1 MAKKRAN
8 GEGSIHRLPS
18 GSWQVQVMVGYHP
31 DGKRKFKTFTA
42 PTQQAAKKLKLEFDQ
57 MRAAGIQ
64 TEKDYTF
71 MEWAQI
77 WFEHHKKNVSATTQ
91 EGYKYTLRILINHF
105 GHRKLDSIKAFDI
118 EEFLMEKKMEKAS
131 SSQLTKLKGMLV
143 QIFDRAAANDLIL
156 RNPAAHLEKMK
167 KEHKTPAEAFTKEEV
182 DIMMAELPDNK
193 IGWSIRLL
201 LFTGMRPGELRGLEP
216 RHIAEDGSWITI
228 EQAAIKVKGTAE
240 IGPPK
245 TEDSYRTVPVPEL
258 VRYCARNLRNTDKK
272 FIWESPKKPGFP
284 CSDSYYRTLHKEA
297 IEALDGVRPLNPYSC
312 RHTCI
317 SHMIALGVDP
327 ITIISITGHVDM
339 DMINEVYGHP
349 MEYARQSAIERMDD
363 AFSNRQ
369 EDKSGRVLQFVKS
382 S

>member
-18 GSWQVQVMVGYHP
+18 GSWQVQVMVGYQP

-156 RNPAAHLEKMK
+156 RNPDAHLEKMK
-167 KEHKTPAEAFTKEEV
+167 KEHKTPAEAFTKEEEWNKVCDTLFDTYEV
-182 DIMMAELPDNK
+182 D
-193 IGWSIRLL
+193 
-201 LFTGMRPGELRGLEP
+201 
-216 RHIAEDGSWITI
+216 
-228 EQAAIKVKGTAE
+228 V
-240 IGPPK
+240 
-245 TEDSYRTVPVPEL
+245 
-258 VRYCARNLRNTDKK
+258 
-272 FIWESPKKPGFP
+272 GFP
-284 CSDSYYRTLHKEA
+284 ADAPGTDSPSA
-297 IEALDGVRPLNPYSC
+297 ALVTNFSFKNVSR
-312 RHTCI
+312 
-317 SHMIALGVDP
+317 
-327 ITIISITGHVDM
+327 
-339 DMINEVYGHP
+339 
-349 MEYARQSAIERMDD
+349 EY
-363 AFSNRQ
+363 
-369 EDKSGRVLQFVKS
+369 LVKK
-382 S
+382 

>member
-1 MAKKRAN
+1 MGTSFETPVGGLIIHLIYDVLICLFFPFCCKYGIIFAAKQYRRQQKGVKMARKRSN

-167 KEHKTPAEAFTKEEV
+167 KEHKTPAEAFTK
-182 DIMMAELPDNK
+182 
-193 IGWSIRLL
+193 
-201 LFTGMRPGELRGLEP
+201 
-216 RHIAEDGSWITI
+216 
-228 EQAAIKVKGTAE
+228 
-240 IGPPK
+240 
-245 TEDSYRTVPVPEL
+245 
-258 VRYCARNLRNTDKK
+258 
-272 FIWESPKKPGFP
+272 
-284 CSDSYYRTLHKEA
+284 
-297 IEALDGVRPLNPYSC
+297 
-312 RHTCI
+312 
-317 SHMIALGVDP
+317 
-327 ITIISITGHVDM
+327 
-339 DMINEVYGHP
+339 
-349 MEYARQSAIERMDD
+349 
-363 AFSNRQ
+363 
-369 EDKSGRVLQFVKS
+369 
-382 S
+382 